1 MDKHSGRPGS
11 LWLDLLHR
19 LLDANGGKMN
29 GKFLLAIVV
38 VALLVVAGF
47 VAFRLILVDMIL
59 TLKDSR

>member
-1 MDKHSGRPGS
+1 MNRRSGPSGR
-11 LWLDLLHR
+11 LWLDVLHR

-29 GKFLLAIVV
+29 GKFLLAVVV

-59 TLKDSR
+59 SLRDSH

>member
-1 MDKHSGRPGS
+1 MDKRSGQSGRF
-11 LWLDLLHR
+11 WLDVLHR

-29 GKFLLAIVV
+29 GKFLLAVVV
-38 VALLVVAGF
+38 VALLVVVGF